1 MSRCQTEETWDH
13 MHSIKFNW
21 LILLKNITWRV
32 CNLGE
37 ALQNRSTL
45 DELWNTHSNLQVEC
59 MIKDQIEWHNIENS
73 FHFRAKYI
81 LLLLMINEVTGLELG
96 FEELANLIRVK

>member
-1 MSRCQTEETWDH
+1 
-13 MHSIKFNW
+13 
-21 LILLKNITWRV
+21 
-32 CNLGE
+32 
-37 ALQNRSTL
+37 
-45 DELWNTHSNLQVEC
+45 